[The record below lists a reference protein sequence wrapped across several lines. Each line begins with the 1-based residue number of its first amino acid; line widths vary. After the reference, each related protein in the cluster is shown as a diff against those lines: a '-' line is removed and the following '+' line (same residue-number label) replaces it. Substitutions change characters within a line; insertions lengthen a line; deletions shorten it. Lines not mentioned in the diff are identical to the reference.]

1 MPFVLHYIVGMPH
14 QEITEKEKN
23 YVKWNYLLFE
33 SKKYQIPL
41 LLQRKVK
48 AFSKSMEFEGS
59 QYL

>member
-1 MPFVLHYIVGMPH
+1 MLFVPHYIVGMLH
-14 QEITEKEKN
+14 QKITEKEN